1 MIGQSTQPIWKRAII
16 RAAIVTVILA
26 AGVELL
32 RMMGRAAELDRAEEL
47 ILALGGGAVYGGL
60 WALTAMT
67 TANMLKKINDAA
79 KGDKT

>member
-1 MIGQSTQPIWKRAII
+1 MIGQTTQPIWKRAII

-60 WALTAMT
+60 WGLTAMT